1 MPERGILVV
10 LAGGN
15 GVGKDTLAPLL
26 AKKMTDYGTSTISL
40 YGPAANSATN
50 ALQNT
55 VLNEETTP
63 NSRLSQALAYF
74 ALHSEVA
81 ETVVVPILNSGES
94 VVLNRGP
101 ETTLAYNVLGR
112 KIKDKYPALQMI
124 YDQIYNMLQPNLV
137 IVLDTSVEVALSRA
151 AQQPTTDHFQQQALT
166 AHEERR
172 QIYLDLAKKYGW
184 TVVDATPSI
193 EEVLDS
199 AWSHVLPLLR

>member
-26 AKKMTDYGTSTISL
+26 AKKMTDCGASTSSL
-40 YGPAANSATN
+40 YGPTANSATN

-55 VLNEETTP
+55 VLNKETTP
-63 NSRLSQALAYF
+63 NSYFSQALAYF
-74 ALHSEVA
+74 ALHAEVA
-81 ETVVVPILNSGES
+81 ETVVVPILNSGER

-112 KIKDKYPALQMI
+112 KIENKYPALQII
-124 YDQIYNMLQPNLV
+124 YDQIYNMLQPNLA
-137 IVLDTSVEVALSRA
+137 IVLNTSVEIALSRA
-151 AQQPTTDHFQQQALT
+151 SQQVDTDLFQQQAF
-166 AHEERR
+166 AVHEQRR
-172 QIYLDLAKKYGW
+172 QIYLNLAEKYGW
-184 TVVDATPSI
+184 AIVDATPSV
-193 EEVLDS
+193 ENVLNS